1 MKKVQPKGV
10 GLRCEIHRRNGGQAT
25 AEGWEWEDAWDRLP
39 ADMRLKVAAID
50 VDALEAAMHQA
61 TSTHRCVCVC
71 VYVCVCVCV
80 CVRRW
85 VGVTLSSWQH
95 RPVAGSSCNQPGQ
108 SEA

>member
-25 AEGWEWEDAWDRLP
+25 SEGWEWEDAWDRLP

-61 TSTHRCVCVC
+61 TSTHRWEGKCG
-71 VYVCVCVCV
+71 
-80 CVRRW
+80 VRVGVRFARAFFLKCYRVLW
-85 VGVTLSSWQH
+85 VG
-95 RPVAGSSCNQPGQ
+95 GC
-108 SEA
+108 

>member
-25 AEGWEWEDAWDRLP
+25 SEGWEWEDAWDRLP

-61 TSTHRCVCVC
+61 TSTHRWELWRFCGSGVVL
-71 VYVCVCVCV
+71 V
-80 CVRRW
+80 VRLSCW
-85 VGVTLSSWQH
+85 CWACGVRSGRSSPAKREGALS
-95 RPVAGSSCNQPGQ
+95 R
-108 SEA
+108 

>member
-25 AEGWEWEDAWDRLP
+25 SEGWEWEDAWDRLP

-61 TSTHRCVCVC
+61 TSTHRWEYINGVRFVLSFRCVC
-71 VYVCVCVCV
+71 
-80 CVRRW
+80 
-85 VGVTLSSWQH
+85 S
-95 RPVAGSSCNQPGQ
+95 VAV
-108 SEA
+108 AV